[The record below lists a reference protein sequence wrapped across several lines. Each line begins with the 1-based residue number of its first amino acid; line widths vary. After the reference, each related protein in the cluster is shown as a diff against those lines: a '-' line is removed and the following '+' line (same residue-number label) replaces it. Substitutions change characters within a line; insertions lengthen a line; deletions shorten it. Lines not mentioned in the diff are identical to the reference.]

1 MTDRGESS
9 TDQKKHWEQTYSNN
23 PSFFGEEPS
32 EFAAAAVAVFSREGV
47 RTVLELG
54 CGHGR
59 DTLLFARE
67 GFEVT
72 ALDYSEEALGI
83 LAARAGE
90 IGVSSHVAR
99 RVFDVR
105 EALPFPSGS
114 FDACYSHMLLCMELS
129 TPELEF
135 ILGEIHRV
143 LRPGGLTLYSVR
155 NTDDKHYRTGIHRS
169 EDMYEIG
176 GFVVHFFSQEMIRS
190 LSRGY
195 KILEVNRMQ
204 EGSIPRELFAVALR
218 KNEDLL
224 SDDPRQGT
232 AREATPDEHAAAP
245 SKDPTPQDPGKT

>member
-9 TDQKKHWEQTYSNN
+9 TYQKKHWEKTYSNN

-32 EFAAAAVAVFSREGV
+32 EFAAAAVAVFSREGM

-72 ALDYSEEALGI
+72 ALDYSKEALGI
-83 LAARAGE
+83 LAARADE
-90 IGVSSHVAR
+90 IGVSPHVAR

-105 EALPFPSGS
+105 VALPFPDSS

-129 TPELEF
+129 TEELKF
-135 ILGEIHRV
+135 LVAEIRRV
-143 LRPGGLTLYSVR
+143 LRPGGLALYSVR
-155 NTDDKHYRTGIHRS
+155 NTFDKHYRGGVHKS

-176 GFVVHFFSQEMIRS
+176 GFVVHFFSEEMIQS

-195 KILEVNRMQ
+195 DVLEVNRMQ
-204 EGSIPRELFAVALR
+204 EGSLPRELFAVILR
-218 KNEDLL
+218 KREGSLPNEA
-224 SDDPRQGT
+224 PRGS
-232 AREATPDEHAAAP
+232 EKETPGGEPAKPAP
-245 SKDPTPQDPGKT
+245 KRSTMPDPGKT

>member
-9 TDQKKHWEQTYSNN
+9 TDQKRHWEKTYSNN
-23 PSFFGEEPS
+23 PSFFGEEGGD
-32 EFAAAAVAVFSREGV
+32 FAAAAGAVFSREGV

-72 ALDYSEEALGI
+72 ALDYSEETLGI

-105 EALPFPSGS
+105 EALPFPGGS

-129 TPELEF
+129 SKELKF
-135 ILGEIHRV
+135 LLGEIRRI
-143 LRPGGLTLYSVR
+143 LRPGGLALYSVR
-155 NTDDKHYRTGIHRS
+155 NTFDKHYRAGIHRS

-195 KILEVNRMQ
+195 NILEVNRMQ
-204 EGSIPRELFAVALR
+204 EGSLPRELFAVTLR
-218 KNEDLL
+218 KEEDLL

-232 AREATPDEHAAAP
+232 AREATPDEHDTAP